1 MDKKKPPIS
10 QRLREKYRVNVL
22 NPDNFEE
29 LSSFT
34 ISWLQIIMVLSMV
47 VVVTFFICIALFA
60 YTPIVGYFQSET
72 GTEWQ
77 KSDVKT
83 ILARLDSMERE
94 ADRYKVYSD
103 NFKAILTGKQPDS
116 LNQEEE
122 TEPKESVNEDDLF
135 FVSSTDSIL
144 RREYEEERLNL
155 VDGASVIDYGFH
167 FYPPVN
173 GVVADSFDKTR
184 EHYAVDVV
192 ANKDEAVKATLDG
205 IVIFSDYTVSTGYVL
220 MLQHNNDFISV
231 YKHNS
236 VLLKSVGSFVRA
248 GETIGIVGNSGELTS
263 GRHLHFELWQKGQAL
278 NPAEYINF

>member
-34 ISWLQIIMVLSMV
+34 VSWLQIIMVLSIIV
-47 VVVTFFICIALFA
+47 VITIFICTALFA
-60 YTPIVGYFQSET
+60 YTPIRSYFQTDTGSE
-72 GTEWQ
+72 WK
-77 KSDVKT
+77 KSDVKS
-83 ILARLDSMERE
+83 ILSRLDSMERE
-94 ADRYKVYSD
+94 ADRYKAYSD

-116 LNQEEE
+116 LNQVEGDVSNEE
-122 TEPKESVNEDDLF
+122 VNEEDLF
-135 FVSSTDSIL
+135 FVSPADSTL
-144 RREYEEERLNL
+144 RKEYEEERLNL

-173 GVVADSFDKTR
+173 GVVADPFDKNR
-184 EHYAVDVV
+184 AHYAVDVV

-220 MLQHNNDFISV
+220 MLQHTNDFISV

-278 NPAEYINF
+278 NPSEYINF